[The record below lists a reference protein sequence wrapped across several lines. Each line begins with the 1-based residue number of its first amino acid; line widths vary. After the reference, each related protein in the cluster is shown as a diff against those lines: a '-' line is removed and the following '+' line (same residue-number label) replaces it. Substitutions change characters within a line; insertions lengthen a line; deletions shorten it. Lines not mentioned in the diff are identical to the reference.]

1 MASEQGKSGLRGAAA
16 PVRRALGRVY
26 TRPMAA
32 AAERPVA
39 AQAPRGRVPDFF
51 IVGHAKSGTTALYEM
66 LRAHPQVFMSTVKEP
81 QFFARR
87 PAPADPRAARGAA
100 RFELTGL
107 GDESLEDYK
116 SLFADA
122 RADQL
127 VGDASAFYLWSD
139 VAAARIAAAQPGARI
154 IAILREPA
162 SFLHSLHLQM
172 LQNNTETEK
181 SLRRALE
188 LE

>member
-1 MASEQGKSGLRGAAA
+1 
-16 PVRRALGRVY
+16 
-26 TRPMAA
+26 
-32 AAERPVA
+32 
-39 AQAPRGRVPDFF
+39 
-51 IVGHAKSGTTALYEM
+51 
-66 LRAHPQVFMSTVKEP
+66 
-81 QFFARR
+81 
-87 PAPADPRAARGAA
+87 A

-127 VGDASAFYLWSD
+127 VGDASTFYLWSD

-188 LE
+188 LEAARRGGREIPPRANWPAALIYSDR